1 MLLFFL
7 FCFFP
12 LLILVFILFFLIVFC
27 PRCSCSYS
35 LSSSPTPHIYSFT
48 LSSNLNIIYIT
59 TIKFPSLLLYLLS
72 VIIELNS
79 PLTHSVSGFFFAES
93 SISGWIWSLVSGKSG
108 ARETPHSPGD
118 LARSRCRELLP
129 RGQPSPYRLTTP
141 PKQSLF
147 SLETSHLTR
156 REGV

>member
-7 FCFFP
+7 FCFFS

-35 LSSSPTPHIYSFT
+35 LSSSPPPHIYSFT

-72 VIIELNS
+72 VIIEMNS
-79 PLTHSVSGFFFAES
+79 PLTHSVSGFFFCGVFYQWLDLES
-93 SISGWIWSLVSGKSG
+93 SFWEVWRTRD
-108 ARETPHSPGD
+108 AP
-118 LARSRCRELLP
+118 
-129 RGQPSPYRLTTP
+129 
-141 PKQSLF
+141 
-147 SLETSHLTR
+147 LTR
-156 REGV
+156 RSSQVSV